1 MKEGIDIIGYN
12 AGYTRQLLE
21 MFRQHYTLARQHL
34 EEENI
39 HQMRVVVKKLKA
51 IRNLRKHL
59 DLAGNE
65 DSHEKSL
72 MNQIRDI
79 YSLTGKLRDFHI
91 QQNLLRFFKK
101 RLQTTF
107 SEFQQYLSDL
117 ETKTEEDIAK
127 QLKDTEFSI
136 SLSDSESPG
145 QSIAPSGEVSLK
157 RSFGFITK
165 KLNRIESMLIDEM
178 LVNRLHELRKQ
189 IKQLFFVLQFISG
202 QFQEVLEGYDLKPLR
217 RIGETLG
224 QWNDLKVFRGQLEKF
239 LNDQPE
245 GFLLGHPEY
254 RILLL
259 EVDHQLHKLVKD
271 IDAEV
276 YLEVLRLRKLISAQ
290 ESHKSLS

>member
-39 HQMRVVVKKLKA
+39 HQMRVVVKRLKA

-178 LVNRLHELRKQ
+178 LVSRLHELRKQ

-259 EVDHQLHKLVKD
+259 EVDHQLHKLVKN

>member
-178 LVNRLHELRKQ
+178 LVSRLHELRKQ